1 MDYYKIL
8 NISRDAD
15 KDEIKKAYR
24 KLALK
29 YHPDKNKDPNAKEKF
44 QQISEAYQTL
54 SDIDNRKNYDRFGK
68 IPEEFVNPIDVFKNI
83 FSNIDPILAKF
94 LSTTLNEVTEIIMKD
109 DIKSFGDIFDQF
121 NKDDFIEKGSD
132 VMKYYLKKNI
142 KSNIKDFRF
151 EKSSYNL
158 SLDEDNLDIDD
169 FNFIDVDIPFL
180 RKYSHIKLEIKN
192 SNKKKNFI
200 IDLNN
205 IAITLDFNEN
215 LYRFIINYK
224 FPPGIYRKPDT
235 VNIYLEYSVNIN
247 QYLSGFLFNF
257 PLYKDYF
264 VKANIDLCNSNIV
277 EFANEGLYDFND
289 NKYGSLFVLFKPI
302 LDGLREATLD
312 PKINTIKSID
322 IKNLI

>member
-109 DIKSFGDIFDQF
+109 DNKRIIECLSSGSERYIKSHP
-121 NKDDFIEKGSD
+121 
-132 VMKYYLKKNI
+132 VLNI
-142 KSNIKDFRF
+142 
-151 EKSSYNL
+151 
-158 SLDEDNLDIDD
+158 
-169 FNFIDVDIPFL
+169 
-180 RKYSHIKLEIKN
+180 
-192 SNKKKNFI
+192 
-200 IDLNN
+200 
-205 IAITLDFNEN
+205 
-215 LYRFIINYK
+215 
-224 FPPGIYRKPDT
+224 PGIGISKRDIT
-235 VNIYLEYSVNIN
+235 MRITEY
-247 QYLSGFLFNF
+247 FF
-257 PLYKDYF
+257 
-264 VKANIDLCNSNIV
+264 
-277 EFANEGLYDFND
+277 
-289 NKYGSLFVLFKPI
+289 
-302 LDGLREATLD
+302 
-312 PKINTIKSID
+312 
-322 IKNLI
+322 